1 MNLEQFKGF
10 WKSLKFPLQE
20 KWEKLTDEDLL
31 EIDGNMMNFNK
42 VIETRYGERKEEVSQ
57 WANRRYAHTS
67 GNYDD
72 YGWDKNP
79 SPKP

>member
-1 MNLEQFKGF
+1 MT
-10 WKSLKFPLQE
+10 KFNE
-20 KWEKLTDEDLL
+20 V
-31 EIDGNMMNFNK
+31 ID
-42 VIETRYGERKEEVSQ
+42 TRYGEGKEEVRI

-79 SPKP
+79 GPKP